1 MGNVIE
7 CNNCNRT
14 WKKYDHLEV
23 ITRELFEAALEARQW
38 VQEHAPAEVEA
49 RYGAALEQLM
59 LRENVPQGDK

>member
-1 MGNVIE
+1 MDAIE

-14 WKKYDHLEV
+14 WQKYHHLEA
-23 ITRELFEAALEARQW
+23 ITKELFEAAVEARPW
-38 VQEHAPAEVEA
+38 VQDQAPAEVEA